1 MGRFFDIDGP
11 FLGGLTKMADV
22 FILNLLLILCSL
34 PIFTF
39 GAAYT
44 ALYYVT
50 LKMVKD
56 EECYIAKAFFK
67 SFKQNFKQATI
78 IWFIVLAIGTVIYVD
93 FKVINGGYAGLV
105 MPQGIAKVMYIIVMA
120 SLILF
125 SFTSSYVFP
134 LLARFDN
141 SVKNTLKNAMFM
153 SIRHFPS
160 TILIIIINVLPFV
173 VMYFVP
179 KALILVFFVFGL
191 CAYCNS
197 SFFVKIFK
205 LYTPEEKITSDEEF
219 EVNVNDN
226 K

>member
-78 IWFIVLAIGTVIYVD
+78 I
-93 FKVINGGYAGLV
+93 
-105 MPQGIAKVMYIIVMA
+105 
-120 SLILF
+120 
-125 SFTSSYVFP
+125 
-134 LLARFDN
+134 
-141 SVKNTLKNAMFM
+141 
-153 SIRHFPS
+153 
-160 TILIIIINVLPFV
+160 
-173 VMYFVP
+173 
-179 KALILVFFVFGL
+179 
-191 CAYCNS
+191 
-197 SFFVKIFK
+197 
-205 LYTPEEKITSDEEF
+205 
-219 EVNVNDN
+219 
-226 K
+226 

>member
-11 FLGGLTKMADV
+11 FLSGLTKMADV

-50 LKMVKD
+50 LKMAKD

-67 SFKQNFKQATI
+67 SFKQNFKQGTVIWLI
-78 IWFIVLAIGTVIYVD
+78 ILAIGIIIGVD
-93 FKVINGGYAGLV
+93 FKVMNGEYAGII
-105 MPQGIAKVMYIIVMA
+105 MPEAIAKVMYIVIMA
-120 SLILF
+120 SVILF
-125 SFTSSYVFP
+125 SFMTSYIFP
-134 LLARFDN
+134 LLAKFDN
-141 SVKNTLKNAMFM
+141 RIKNTFKNALFM
-153 SIRHFPS
+153 SIRHFPY
-160 TILIIIINVLPFV
+160 TLLIIIINVVPLFI
-173 VMYFVP
+173 MYLSP

-197 SFFVKIFK
+197 FFFVKIFK
-205 LYTPEEKITSDEEF
+205 LYTPEEKVTSDEEF
-219 EVNVNDN
+219 EIDVNNN